1 MALNLDVD
9 LLRTFIAIADTGSFS
24 KAGQEVF
31 KSQSAVSMQMKRLEE
46 TVSKSLFV
54 RDGRI
59 NRLTA
64 DGEHLLDYA
73 RRIVRLSDEAMQA
86 FTEPDCAGVVRLGT
100 PDDYAERL
108 LPEVLATFSRTH
120 PMVEVDVE
128 CLPSRVLRERTQA
141 GDLDLCLHTC
151 QGGVL
156 YGEVVRQEKLLW
168 VTSPRH
174 CAHEKELLP
183 IAVSHPSCDWRQMA
197 LEALER
203 AGKSY
208 RIAYASSNSVAM
220 NAAIMA
226 GLAVG
231 ALPALSLRPGMR
243 ILGEADGFPQLG
255 DFNIEL
261 ITKPGE
267 LSSAAE
273 ALRSQ
278 IIGSVSNVGQALVAA
293 E

>member
-31 KSQSAVSMQMKRLEE
+31 KSQSAVSMQMKRLED
-46 TVSKSLFV
+46 TVSKPLFV

-73 RRIVRLSDEAMQA
+73 RRIVRLSDEAMLT

-108 LPEVLATFSRTH
+108 LPEMLATFSRTH

-128 CLPSRVLRERTQA
+128 CLSSHLLREKTLA
-141 GDLDLCLHTC
+141 GDLDLSLHTC
-151 QGGVL
+151 QGGVF
-156 YGEVVRQEKLLW
+156 YGEVVRHEKLRW

-183 IAVSHPSCDWRQMA
+183 VAVSHPSCDWRQMA
-197 LEALER
+197 LEALDN
-203 AGKSY
+203 AGRPY
-208 RIAYASSNSVAM
+208 RIAYASANSVAM
-220 NAAIMA
+220 SAAILA

-231 ALPALSLRPGMR
+231 ALPELTIRPGMR
-243 ILGEADGFPQLG
+243 ILTEADGFPPLG
-255 DFNIEL
+255 EFQIEL

-267 LSSAAE
+267 LSGAVE

-278 IIGSVSNVGQALVAA
+278 ILGSVSNFGRALDAA

>member
-31 KSQSAVSMQMKRLEE
+31 KSQSAVSMQMKRLED
-46 TVSKSLFV
+46 TVSKPLFV

-73 RRIVRLSDEAMQA
+73 RRIVRLSDEAMQT

-108 LPEVLATFSRTH
+108 LPEMLARFARTH

-128 CLPSRVLRERTQA
+128 CLSSQVLREKTLA
-141 GDLDLCLHTC
+141 GQLDLSLHTR
-151 QGGVL
+151 QDGVS
-156 YGEVVRQEKLLW
+156 YGEIVRHEKLRW

-174 CAHEKELLP
+174 CVHEKDLLP
-183 IAVSHPSCDWRQMA
+183 VAVAQPTCEWRQMA
-197 LEALER
+197 LNALEK
-203 AGKSY
+203 AGRPY
-208 RIAYASSNSVAM
+208 RIAYASGNSVAM
-220 NAAIMA
+220 GAAILS

-231 ALPALSLRPGMR
+231 ALPELTIRPGMR
-243 ILGEADGFPQLG
+243 VLTEDDGFPPLG
-255 DFNIEL
+255 DFQIEL
-261 ITKPGE
+261 ITKPGA
-267 LSSAAE
+267 LNGAVE
-273 ALRSQ
+273 ALRAQ
-278 IIGSVSNVGQALVAA
+278 ILGAVSNLGQALDAA

>member
-24 KAGQEVF
+24 KAGEEVF

-86 FTEPDCAGVVRLGT
+86 FSEPDCAGVVRLGT

-108 LPEVLATFSRTH
+108 LPQVLATFSRTH

-128 CLPSRVLRERTQA
+128 CLPSSVLREKTMA
-141 GDLDLCLHTC
+141 GDLDLSLHTC
-151 QGGVL
+151 QRGVV
-156 YGEVVRQEKLLW
+156 YGEVVRHEKLQW

-174 CAHEKELLP
+174 CVHEKELLP
-183 IAVSHPSCDWRQMA
+183 VAVSHPSCDWRQMA
-197 LEALER
+197 LDALESVGR
-203 AGKSY
+203 PY

-220 NAAIMA
+220 HAAIMA

-231 ALPALSLRPGMR
+231 ALPELTIRPGMR
-243 ILGEADGFPQLG
+243 ILSDADGFPPLG
-255 DFNIEL
+255 EFRIEL
-261 ITKPGE
+261 ITKPGD
-267 LSSAAE
+267 LSSAVE

-278 IIGSVSNVGQALVAA
+278 ILGSVSTVGRTMEAA